1 LWITHGPFHTQFN
14 SIKKAILDLLSMEK
28 MNEDQDR
35 GTGKSR
41 ALKEDI
47 DGK

>member
-1 LWITHGPFHTQFN
+1 MNSNSNINLFN

-28 MNEDQDR
+28 MNADQDR
-35 GTGKSR
+35 GKSR

>member
-1 LWITHGPFHTQFN
+1 MNSYSNINLFN

-28 MNEDQDR
+28 MNADQNR
-35 GTGKSR
+35 GKSR

-47 DGK
+47 NGK